1 MKRTEIPHSAFKR
14 SAGPVS
20 SKVPAAEPKKRS
32 RRCALPDCRER
43 FEPRSMAHRAC
54 CPDHAQ
60 QVVALEKAR
69 KDRKERQEGL
79 QKLKRRADYLQEAQA
94 NFNAF
99 IRLRDRLACHSCI
112 SSGRPLDWSGNAVD
126 AGHYRSTGSAPHLR
140 FNEDNCHAQSK
151 HDNLWLAG
159 NAVDYRIQLI
169 RRIGLD
175 RVEALES
182 DDTARKFSVDDLIA
196 IKAHYGTLVRSLKA
210 KVAAL

>member
-1 MKRTEIPHSAFKR
+1 MLRSEIKRKAPIAAAKKRT
-14 SAGPVS
+14 
-20 SKVPAAEPKKRS
+20 

-43 FEPRSMAHRAC
+43 FEPRSMVHRAC

-60 QVVALEKAR
+60 QLVALEKAR

-79 QKLKRRADYLQEAQA
+79 AKLKRRADYLKEAQRE
-94 NFNAF
+94 FNTF
-99 IRLRDRLACHSCI
+99 IRLRDRLAGYPCI

-126 AGHYRSTGSAPHLR
+126 AGHYRSTGAAPHLR

-169 RRIGLD
+169 KRIGLE
-175 RVEALES
+175 RVEALEA
-182 DDTARKFSVDDLIA
+182 DDTPRKWTIEELQA
-196 IKAHYGTLVRSLKA
+196 IKSTYAA
-210 KVAAL
+210 KVRAAKKEQQA